1 MNKSDDIK
9 ELAAALCKAQSE
21 MGGAAK
27 DKKNPF
33 FKSSYADLGS
43 VIRVIKEPFATNG
56 LSYAQLPLSQD
67 GMVGV
72 TTILMHNSGQW
83 LSSELL
89 LKPVK
94 ADPQAAGSCLTYARR
109 YALQAIAGI
118 PSEDDDGNAASKAP
132 KTSPSPKEYTIDDTA
147 KGWIDAVKAD
157 PNQLNSPLLTDA
169 NYKAFIKK
177 QAGV

>member
-9 ELAAALCKAQSE
+9 ELATALCKAQSE

-27 DKKNPF
+27 DSNNPF
-33 FKSSYADLGS
+33 FKSKYSDLGS
-43 VIRVIKEPFATNG
+43 VIRAIKHAFADNG
-56 LSYAQLPLSQD
+56 LSYSQLPLSQD
-67 GMVGV
+67 GLVGV
-72 TTILMHNSGQW
+72 TTILMHSSGQW

-94 ADPQAAGSCLTYARR
+94 GDPQAAGSALTYARR

-132 KTSPSPKEYTIDDTA
+132 KAITEQDQ
-147 KGWIDAVKAD
+147 GWIDAAKLD
-157 PNQLNSPLLTDA
+157 PEVLNQIEDPA
-169 NYKAFIKK
+169 YKARITKLVNK
-177 QAGV
+177 

>member
-1 MNKSDDIK
+1 
-9 ELAAALCKAQSE
+9 
-21 MGGAAK
+21 
-27 DKKNPF
+27 
-33 FKSSYADLGS
+33 
-43 VIRVIKEPFATNG
+43 
-56 LSYAQLPLSQD
+56 
-67 GMVGV
+67 
-72 TTILMHNSGQW
+72 MHNSGQW

-132 KTSPSPKEYTIDDTA
+132 KATPAPTEYTVDDTA
-147 KGWIDAVKAD
+147 TGWIDAVKAD
-157 PNQLNSPLLTDA
+157 SNVLDQITDVK
-169 NYKAFIKK
+169 YRAFIKK